1 MRSNLICPSTAVK
14 VSGHHKGL
22 HGLHGLHDLHGCHLG
37 VGHGWGTVGCEAL
50 GHTWS
55 PWVYMAATQHGFK
68 LVQGH
73 GGTKWLLNK
82 LAIKWLLSSMYAT
95 VAFGGGLAKMAFAA
109 AAAH

>member
-1 MRSNLICPSTAVK
+1 
-14 VSGHHKGL
+14 
-22 HGLHGLHDLHGCHLG
+22 
-37 VGHGWGTVGCEAL
+37 
-50 GHTWS
+50 
-55 PWVYMAATQHGFK
+55 MAATQHGFK

-73 GGTKWLLNK
+73 GGTKSLLNK